1 MEVSEEVKR
10 VVEIKPAINEPT
22 LIISTMDADLI
33 TRREHI
39 EKLAQQHALDG
50 EFHFVC
56 SISQDYTTH
65 IDMKCS
71 AGRIRIDT
79 AEVHLV
85 DVI

>member
-1 MEVSEEVKR
+1 MKR
-10 VVEIKPAINEPT
+10 TVEIKPAINEPT
-22 LIISTMDADLI
+22 LITSIMDADLI

-50 EFHFVC
+50 RFHFVC
-56 SISQDYTTH
+56 SISQDYTTN

-71 AGRIRIDT
+71 NGKIDIDT